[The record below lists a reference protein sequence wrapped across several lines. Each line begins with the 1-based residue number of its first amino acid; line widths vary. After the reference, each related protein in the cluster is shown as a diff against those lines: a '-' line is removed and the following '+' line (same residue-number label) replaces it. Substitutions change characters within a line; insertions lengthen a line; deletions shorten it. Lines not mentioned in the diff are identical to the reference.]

1 MHFGQQQM
9 AWSLFERSGERKY
22 LSASE
27 RRQFRDAMEAYPP
40 EIRTLCWLM
49 LDTGCRI
56 SEALALKPKSIDFG
70 GQAIVLESLKKRRR
84 GVYRSVPV
92 SAELLAVLDE
102 TFGLRKMQK
111 ERASE
116 PLWSWH
122 RMTAY
127 RHILSVMAAA
137 GVAGPQAT
145 PKGLR
150 HGFAIAALE
159 AGVPMNLVQRWL
171 GHADLATTAIYANAM
186 GAEERHFA
194 AKMWPKSKEKQPV
207 R

>member
-1 MHFGQQQM
+1 M

-27 RRQFRDAMEAYPP
+27 RRQFRDEMEASPP
-40 EIRTLCWLM
+40 EIKALCWLM

-70 GQAIVLESLKKRRR
+70 GQSIVLESLKKRRR

-92 SAELLAVLDE
+92 SADLLNALDE

-116 PLWSWH
+116 SLWPWH

-127 RHILSVMAAA
+127 RRIIEVMK
-137 GVAGPQAT
+137 VARIYGPQAT

-159 AGVPMNLVQRWL
+159 AGVPLNLVQRWL
-171 GHADLATTAIYANAM
+171 GHADMATTAIYANAM
-186 GAEERHFA
+186 GAEERQFA
-194 AKMWPKSKEKQPV
+194 AKMWESGEKKKPPQT
-207 R
+207 